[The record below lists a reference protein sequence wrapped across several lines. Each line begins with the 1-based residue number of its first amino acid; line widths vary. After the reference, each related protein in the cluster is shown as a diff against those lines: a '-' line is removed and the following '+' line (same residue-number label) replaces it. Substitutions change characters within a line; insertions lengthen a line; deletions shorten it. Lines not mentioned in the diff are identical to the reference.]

1 MTRCIRWGALALA
14 LVAGWVQA
22 QTQNGSIAFSVLDG
36 TNIVHVTQIELQASA
51 GVVTTLSAIAITQRS
66 ELRISAGSALT
77 RTLVVG
83 NETAQTQEFSVALLL
98 DDAQVEFSL
107 DGRTEAL
114 HRFSLEANQ
123 QKRGELRF
131 PALSEEELHNFVLV
145 VFYVV
150 ELGDTVA
157 QGIFTPYADSLLVGG
172 EAAPDASAARPADDA
187 FLQGQPVSLSAGLP
201 PRGLSLSTSQMPDA
215 ESDLLAS
222 PLRLRADQA
231 FSYFVHVRNGMPR
244 QGEVDEFVVIA
255 LLDGVQIPIDS
266 SADVPVAYF
275 TLPRNGLATIPARL
289 KAPNT
294 PGEHTL
300 DVLAIRN
307 PYEYLLSR
315 GSLETLHTR
324 LILEVN

>member
-1 MTRCIRWGALALA
+1 MIRCIRWGTLTLAL
-14 LVAGWVQA
+14 LVGSVQA
-22 QTQNGSIAFSVLDG
+22 QTQSGSISFSVLDEAK
-36 TNIVHVTQIELQASA
+36 IVHVTQIELQASA
-51 GVVTTLSAIAITQRS
+51 GVVTTLSAIAITQRT
-66 ELRISAGSALT
+66 ELRQSAGSALA

-83 NETAQTQEFSVALLL
+83 NETAQTQEFSVVLLL
-98 DDAQVEFSL
+98 DDAQVQFSF

-131 PALSEEELHNFVLV
+131 PALSEEGLHNFVLV

-150 ELGDTVA
+150 ELGDTQT
-157 QGIFTPYADSLLVGG
+157 QGIFTPYADSLLVGD

-201 PRGLSLSTSQMPDA
+201 PRGLSLSTAQIPDA

-222 PLRLRADQA
+222 PLRLRADQE
-231 FSYFVHVRNGMPR
+231 FSYFIHVRNGMPR
-244 QGEVDEFVVIA
+244 QGDVDEFVVIA
-255 LLDGVQIPIDS
+255 LLDGMQIPIDEG
-266 SADVPVAYF
+266 AQAPVAYF

-289 KAPNT
+289 KAPSA
-294 PGEHTL
+294 PGDHTL

-324 LILEVN
+324 LLLEVN

>member
-1 MTRCIRWGALALA
+1 MTGCFRWGLLMLA
-14 LVAGWVQA
+14 LVAGSVQA
-22 QTQNGSIAFSVLDG
+22 QTQSGSIAFSVLDG
-36 TNIVHVTQIELQASA
+36 TKIVHVSQIELQASA

-66 ELRISAGSALT
+66 ELRIGAGSALA

-83 NETAQTQEFSVALLL
+83 NETAQTQEFSMVLLL
-98 DDAQVEFSL
+98 DDVQVQFSL

-131 PALSEEELHNFVLV
+131 PALSEAGLHNFVLV

-150 ELGDTVA
+150 ELGDTQT
-157 QGIFTPYADSLLVGG
+157 QGIFTPYADSLLIGD

-187 FLQGQPVSLSAGLP
+187 FLQGEPVSLSMALP
-201 PRGLSLSTSQMPDA
+201 PRGLSLSTAQMPDE
-215 ESDLLAS
+215 ESDFLAS
-222 PLRLRADQA
+222 PLRLRVEQA
-231 FSYFVHVRNGMPR
+231 FSYFIHVRNGVPR

-255 LLDGVQIPIDS
+255 LLDGIQIPIDEE
-266 SADVPVAYF
+266 AQAPVAYF

-289 KAPNT
+289 KAPSA
-294 PGEHTL
+294 PGDHTL

-315 GSLETLHTR
+315 SSLETLHTR
-324 LILEVN
+324 LLLEVN